1 MPIILYQLDYKNKRV
16 TIGDVITVTG
26 DIEKDL
32 AAIDMVFKDV
42 EPKFKEKYC
51 LAKFK
56 SQ

>member
-1 MPIILYQLDYKNKRV
+1 
-16 TIGDVITVTG
+16 VINVTG
-26 DIEKDL
+26 NIEKDL

-56 SQ
+56 TQ